1 MNWKRGLFRLWA
13 LFAVVWV
20 LSVSG
25 VAFDR
30 WYNDPWRV
38 VSEAPKTT
46 SAFDPSKPYTDKKP
60 NGFDPDKYLANKLP
74 GWYQPEKV
82 PDWAVT
88 PNPEGKR
95 PMSWL
100 EYLVLAFG
108 VPAGVLGAAVA
119 GWWAKQGFKP

>member
-13 LFAVVWV
+13 LFAAVWF

-38 VSEAPKTT
+38 VSETPKTK
-46 SAFDPSKPYTDKKP
+46 APFDPSKPYTVVPPSDLP
-60 NGFDPDKYLANKLP
+60 SGIEQRGFDPDKYLA
-74 GWYQPEKV
+74 EKV
-82 PDWAVT
+82 PDWAAT
-88 PNPEGKR
+88 PIPNGKK

-108 VPAGVLGAAVA
+108 VPTGVLGAAVA